1 MSFNFN
7 IGRLAQLAACIAL
20 FVAFGGFSDA
30 AMSQRAWLRLF
41 LIFVAGAVSFSIVDH
56 EVGLMDR
63 TNLRFAYLLGGGVL
77 MIAAIVW
84 LRALVS

>member
-1 MSFNFN
+1 MSLNFN

-20 FVAFGGFSDA
+20 FVTFGGFPDG
-30 AMSQRAWLRLF
+30 AMSPFAWLRLF
-41 LIFVAGAVSFSIVDH
+41 LIFVAGAVSFSIVDL